1 MWILDIFRI
10 NKIKSE
16 NEKLRI
22 EIDEVK
28 NDLSLIKLTKEE
40 SEYLN
45 LKKEIEFKTNELC
58 ELKNKEEETLKRM
71 KSDENALLEKI
82 KSLNEEL
89 IQLDE
94 ELLLQSFGLYTP
106 RYNLVES
113 KSYKN
118 KLDEIRR
125 KQKDMIKNK
134 TALNYYDG
142 WTLDGSIQKGRAMNN
157 DNMKMVLRAFNN
169 ECEASIQKVKF
180 NNITSI
186 ENKIIKSAEAINKI
200 NVRNKIEIT
209 KAYLNLKLE
218 ELYLAYEYE
227 CKKEE
232 EREEQR
238 QIKERLREEAKR
250 LAEIE
255 KLKEKV
261 RKEKE
266 HLENALAKYKEQL
279 VSAPDE
285 LSVEIEN
292 KIAELE
298 DAIQNAIKK
307 EEDIENEEAN
317 NRAGYVYVISNIG
330 AFGENVYKIGMTRRL
345 EPFDRI
351 KELSSASVPFSFD
364 VHAMI
369 FSEDAPGL
377 ENTLHKEFANNRVN
391 LVNKRKEFFNVTL
404 EEIERV
410 VKSNHNSTIEFTKIA
425 IAEEYRQSELMRND
439 KKEV

>member
-1 MWILDIFRI
+1 MWIVDIFRI

-22 EIDEVK
+22 EIDEIS
-28 NDLSLIKLTKEE
+28 NELNLNKLTKEE
-40 SEYLN
+40 AEYLD
-45 LKKEIEFKTNELC
+45 LKQEIESKTNELF
-58 ELKNKEEETLKRM
+58 ELKNREEEALKRM
-71 KSDENALLEKI
+71 SEEENTHVEKI
-82 KSLNEEL
+82 KSLKNEL
-89 IQLDE
+89 ILLDD

-106 RYNLVES
+106 RYNLMDS
-113 KSYKN
+113 TSYKN

-125 KQKDMIKNK
+125 KQKEMIKSK
-134 TALNYYDG
+134 TALHYYDN
-142 WTLDGSIQKGRAMNN
+142 WILDGSKQKGRAMNN
-157 DNMKMVLRAFNN
+157 DNMKMVLRAFNQ

-186 ENKIIKSAEAINKI
+186 ENKIIKSAEAINKLNI
-200 NVRNKIEIT
+200 RNKIEIT
-209 KAYLNLKLE
+209 KTYLNLKLE

-255 KLKEKV
+255 KLKAKV
-261 RKEKE
+261 QKEKE
-266 HLENALAKYKEQL
+266 HLENAVLKYKEQL
-279 VSAPDE
+279 ISASDE
-285 LSVEIEN
+285 LAVEIEN
-292 KIAELE
+292 KIVELE
-298 DAIQNAIKK
+298 DAIQNAIEK
-307 EEDIENEEAN
+307 EKDIENQEAN

-330 AFGENVYKIGMTRRL
+330 AFGENIYKIGMTRRL

-351 KELSSASVPFSFD
+351 RELSSASVPFKFD

-391 LVNKRKEFFNVTL
+391 LVNTRKEFFNVTL
-404 EEIERV
+404 EEIEKV
-410 VKSNHNSTIEFTKIA
+410 VKSNHNSTIEFTKMA
-425 IAEEYRQSELMRND
+425 IAEEYRQSELMRNN
-439 KKEV
+439 KKEA

>member
-1 MWILDIFRI
+1 MWIIDIFRI

-180 NNITSI
+180 NNVTSI
-186 ENKIIKSAEAINKI
+186 ENKIVKSAEAINKI

-209 KAYLNLKLE
+209 RAYLNLKLE

-279 VSAPDE
+279 VSASDE

-298 DAIQNAIKK
+298 DAIQTAIKK

-351 KELSSASVPFSFD
+351 KELSSASVPFNFD

-404 EEIERV
+404 EEIEKV